1 MARWVSCGECRV
13 SLRDGSHV
21 VVVSW
26 CGQWQ
31 DFKLSPLS
39 FSMSHF
45 GGFTTWATARF
56 LLVSH
61 LSLSLSCL
69 LVFLFFFSFVFL
81 FGVFGLLG
89 LHFWTY
95 LFFLDLHVGWLA
107 GLNGSQF
114 WRGPKL
120 QSKGGPSLLFL
131 KINLL
136 KNNLGQGGPKSP
148 PVSIPEGTC

>member
-13 SLRDGSHV
+13 SLRDGSHM

-107 GLNGSQF
+107 GLMVHNFG
-114 WRGPKL
+114 
-120 QSKGGPSLLFL
+120 GGPSYKVKGGQVFFFL

-136 KNNLGQGGPKSP
+136 KNNLGQGGPKPP